1 MAKTNGLSR
10 SEQARANAAAQFT
23 KSKQAEAA
31 AWRERTTRHDAD
43 MEKMIRLRGL
53 RLQKEAADKEA
64 AAAAPP
70 KPVAARKR
78 SVARSAKPV
87 ASESDGNS

>member
-1 MAKTNGLSR
+1 MAKMNTLSR
-10 SEQARANAAAQFT
+10 SEQARANAAAQFA
-23 KSKQAEAA
+23 KVKQAEAA

-43 MEKMIRLRGL
+43 MEKMTRLRAL

-70 KPVAARKR
+70 KPVAPRKR
-78 SVARSAKPV
+78 AVARSAKP
-87 ASESDGNS
+87 AADDTN